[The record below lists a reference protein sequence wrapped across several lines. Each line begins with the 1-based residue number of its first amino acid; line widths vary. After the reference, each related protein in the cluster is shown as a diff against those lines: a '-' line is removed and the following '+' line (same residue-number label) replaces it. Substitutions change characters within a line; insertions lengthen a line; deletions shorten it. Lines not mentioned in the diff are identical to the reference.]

1 MDVLSSVPAF
11 LIAVVLIWAA
21 PGPAMLLVVRRAA
34 VRGPRAALATVAGL
48 QLALYAWALLAAA
61 GLAAVVAAS
70 QVAYDV
76 LRLAGAVV
84 LVALGAQTLR
94 QVWRERGLAEVEAPG
109 LPPGGRRSAWGAFA
123 EGALVQ
129 FANPKIAVFML
140 AFYPQFLPAGQPV
153 LAATAALAL
162 LQVLVLVEIGLY
174 LVLLAGVG
182 RLAAAP
188 GDPPPARNC
197 QWHGPRRSGRASGHV
212 LPLTAG
218 NRNEGS
224 LASRSSC
231 GTRRYAR
238 ACGC

>member
-1 MDVLSSVPAF
+1 MDVLGSVPAF

-84 LVALGAQTLR
+84 LVTLGAQALR
-94 QVWRERGLAEVEAPG
+94 QAWRDRGSVEVEVEVPA
-109 LPPGGRRSAWGAFA
+109 LPPGGRRSPWGAFA

-140 AFYPQFLPAGQPV
+140 AFYPQFLPAGQQV

-162 LQVLVLVEIGLY
+162 LQVLVEIGLY

-182 RLAAAP
+182 RARGWLQR
-188 GDPPPARNC
+188 PAI
-197 QWHGPRRSGRASGHV
+197 RRRLEAVSGTV
-212 LPLTAG
+212 LVGLGVRVAM
-218 NRNEGS
+218 S
-224 LASRSSC
+224 SR
-231 GTRRYAR
+231 
-238 ACGC
+238 